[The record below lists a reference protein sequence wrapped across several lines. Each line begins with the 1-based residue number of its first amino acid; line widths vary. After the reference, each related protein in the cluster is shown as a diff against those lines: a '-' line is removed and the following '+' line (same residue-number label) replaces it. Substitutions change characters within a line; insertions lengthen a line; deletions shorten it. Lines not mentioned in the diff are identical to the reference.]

1 MTHPI
6 IIEGRLDI
14 WPGKDYPSLM
24 DYKECVVVPEPF
36 FPKDLGDELS
46 EFNHKKVRITVEE
59 LKA

>member
-1 MTHPI
+1 M
-6 IIEGRLDI
+6 DI